1 MKSMIRFKAVVYHS
15 NIVLNCKNRKRLPFR
30 VVSVALLPSQT
41 SRKITAQQDPIP
53 EIFWQ

>member
-15 NIVLNCKNRKRLPFR
+15 NIVLNGKNRKRLPFS
-30 VVSVALLPSQT
+30 VVSVALIPFQT
-41 SRKITAQQDPIP
+41 SRKIRSCKDPIP